1 MNLSIEEYVEKIG
14 YSQSLILTMLTNTR
28 TGEYTRTDFRE
39 KKKIKNVEVFIHFF
53 RNISL
58 ILESIISILER
69 HVYPVII
76 SELTIFKDL
85 KNF

>member
-14 YSQSLILTMLTNTR
+14 YSQSLILTMLTN

-76 SELTIFKDL
+76 SELTIFQDL